1 MPGAPD
7 GQKMTSDTLELVIR
21 GCKPSV
27 VSAGNQTQV
36 NCKSNKF
43 F

>member
-7 GQKMTSDTLELVIR
+7 GQKMTSDSLELVIS
-21 GCKPSV
+21 GCKFSV

-36 NCKSNKF
+36 NCKTSKF
-43 F
+43 I